1 MGWET
6 IRLRAFLPTWQIYR
20 RFYADPHALFLVKN
34 VGDDGGTA
42 VVSWLDSRLTWR
54 PYPVMDVTSLLL
66 AGAGASLP
74 GGGGLRRRFRWR
86 PRMPRQLSEF
96 ISLLPSVRWK
106 WEADGFILFSPARR
120 WFQRPTVSSPLRV
133 RVRLRRG
140 GVDSSNLRQL
150 NRAALPLSED
160 HTLRLALINARSLAN
175 KTFLLNDFFTSRE
188 LDFMFLTETWLQT
201 GELIPLSELLPPS
214 CDFLSS
220 PRTTGRGGG
229 LASVFK
235 SVFHCQ
241 KIAVDVY
248 SSFEL
253 QLFEINFPATVLC
266 AVVYR
271 PPKYNKNFIQDFA
284 DFVAGITLIYDRFLI
299 MGDFNIHVCCES
311 KPLVKEFLSLVD
323 SFNLTQ
329 SVTGPTHEKGHT
341 LDLVLSCG
349 LCITINEICDTGIS
363 DHLPVLFTVVVPNSE
378 ISTCAASRS
387 FRAINPLTASQF
399 SSVFKDSLL
408 YNLDDCDLSVEEF
421 TVLFDCICTEILDSV
436 APLRK
441 KHPKVVSEPWLN
453 DTTRSLRRA
462 CRVAERK
469 WKKDKLKISFI
480 MMQDAL
486 YKYQRAVKSAK
497 TNFFSDVVASN
508 RQRPQVLFSVF
519 NSLVNP
525 RDSDCIVP
533 SLILCENFLKY
544 FVDKITGLS
553 FPPITVIT
561 DSPIFSFCPA
571 VFQQFEPVT
580 FSHLSDIVKQLRPT
594 NCPLDSIPA
603 RLVKDVFDT
612 VGPSVVSLVNTSLS
626 SGCVPAVF
634 KHAIVQPLLKKN
646 NLDASILSNFRPI
659 SKLPFLSKILE
670 RVVFNQLKSFLDEF
684 SIFEKFQSG
693 FKPRHSTET
702 ALLRVSND
710 LLLAVD
716 SGNSAV
722 LVLLDLTLAFDMVS
736 HSILLSRLE
745 ECVGIKGIA
754 LKWFQSYLTDRSFS
768 VHLGEFS
775 SSAAPLS
782 CGVPQGSI
790 LGPML
795 FSLYMLPLGD
805 IFRKHNISFHCYADD
820 VQIYLPVKTSDKASF
835 MSLLNCLRDFKT
847 WLDQNFLCLNE
858 NKTEIVVFG
867 HPGNLSACVDA
878 LGHLGLYVRPFT
890 RNLGVIF
897 DSTFKFEKQIS
908 SVVKASFFQLRL
920 LAKVKPYLPRKE
932 FESVIHAFITSR
944 LDYCNSLYVGLDQSS
959 LQRLQLVQNAAARL
973 LTGTKKYEH
982 ITPVL
987 ASLHWLPVRFR
998 IEFKLLLIVFKILHG
1013 LAPAY
1018 LSELLHVHTP
1028 VRALRSSNQ
1037 VLLDVPRARLK
1048 NKGDRAFSVVAP
1060 KLWNSL
1066 PVHIRTA
1073 QSVGIFKSFL
1083 KTHLFFLAFIWVELR
1098 HCDVLLYS
1106 FCLCGSFSGHC
1117 EALWS
1122 TMVVFKCAI

>member
-1 MGWET
+1 MSKY
-6 IRLRAFLPTWQIYR
+6 IYVFLYI
-20 RFYADPHALFLVKN
+20 
-34 VGDDGGTA
+34 
-42 VVSWLDSRLTWR
+42 
-54 PYPVMDVTSLLL
+54 
-66 AGAGASLP
+66 
-74 GGGGLRRRFRWR
+74 
-86 PRMPRQLSEF
+86 F
-96 ISLLPSVRWK
+96 IFMHL
-106 WEADGFILFSPARR
+106 ADGLYLGIE
-120 WFQRPTVSSPLRV
+120 PTTFC
-133 RVRLRRG
+133 
-140 GVDSSNLRQL
+140 
-150 NRAALPLSED
+150 AANTMLY
-160 HTLRLALINARSLAN
+160 HWAL
-175 KTFLLNDFFTSRE
+175 
-188 LDFMFLTETWLQT
+188 
-201 GELIPLSELLPPS
+201 
-214 CDFLSS
+214 
-220 PRTTGRGGG
+220 
-229 LASVFK
+229 
-235 SVFHCQ
+235 
-241 KIAVDVY
+241 
-248 SSFEL
+248 
-253 QLFEINFPATVLC
+253 
-266 AVVYR
+266 
-271 PPKYNKNFIQDFA
+271 PKYNKNFIQDFA
-284 DFVAGITLIYDRFLI
+284 DFVAGITLIYDRLLI

-378 ISTCAASRS
+378 ISTCASSRS

-497 TNFFSDVVASN
+497 TKFFSDVVASN

-553 FPPITVIT
+553 FPPITVII

-722 LVLLDLTLAFDMVS
+722 LVLLDLTSAFDMVS

-805 IFRKHNISFHCYADD
+805 IFRKHNISFHFYADD

-920 LAKVKPYLPRKE
+920 LAKVKPFLPRKE

-998 IEFKLLLIVFKILHG
+998 IEFKILLIVFKILHG

-1083 KTHLFFLAFIWVELR
+1083 KTYLFSLAFILSWVETLWR
-1098 HCDVLLYS
+1098 FTVFILFVWEL
-1106 FCLCGSFSGHC
+1106 FRT
-1117 EALWS
+1117 LWS
-1122 TMVVFKCAI
+1122 TLVNHGCF